1 MKRRI
6 IPIFVI
12 LSLLLTSCSA
22 FSNLKAEQP
31 LTDAEMAT
39 RVAELLSTMTTPTSE
54 IYFPPTATMGLPVLE
69 PTITPNMIVLA
80 SATPE
85 VEVGGELPTATT
97 MVLFPTL
104 DATPTATLAQPLL
117 EATPTSAE
125 TLQTSPTATLNI
137 PETDPINSLGAPSGV
152 DPMDSNSKWAWP
164 SGSDDFTDIQYK
176 DGLMLMTNLS
186 KVAAGWR
193 IPLLG
198 QQVDTYIELTANSG
212 TCSGKDSYGII
223 FRVPVLKSP
232 DQGYLY
238 QVTCD
243 GYYRLW
249 KWDGTVGDK
258 GLALSLLNWKQSDK
272 INKGQNQVN
281 RLGVKVVEKK
291 ITIYM
296 NGVELGSVSDASY
309 QAGFFGAF
317 VRSGGDSN
325 YTAKFDEMKFWEN
338 PK

>member
-1 MKRRI
+1 MKLKI
-6 IPIFVI
+6 IPIMVV
-12 LSLLLTSCSA
+12 LSLLLTSCSL

-39 RVAELLSTMTTPTSE
+39 RVAELLSTMTTPTAE
-54 IYFPPTATMGLPVLE
+54 IDFPPTPTMGLPTTA
-69 PTITPNMIVLA
+69 PTITPNVVVLATSTPVVAIGGDLPTSTAMIVL
-80 SATPE
+80 
-85 VEVGGELPTATT
+85 PT
-97 MVLFPTL
+97 
-104 DATPTATLAQPLL
+104 L
-117 EATPTSAE
+117 EATPTLAE
-125 TLQTSPTATLNI
+125 TLQQASPTATLNV
-137 PETDPINSLGAPSGV
+137 PSTDPINSLGTPTGS
-152 DPMDSNSKWAWP
+152 DSMDVGSKWAWP
-164 SGSDDFTDIQYK
+164 TGADDYIDVQFN
-176 DGLMLMTNLS
+176 DGFMLMTNLS

-193 IPLLG
+193 LPLLG

-249 KWDGTVGDK
+249 KWDGKVGDK
-258 GLALSLLNWKQSDK
+258 GLAVSLLNWKQSDK
-272 INKGQNQVN
+272 INIGPNQTN

-296 NGVELGSVSDASY
+296 NGVELGSVSDGSY
-309 QAGFFGAF
+309 SAGFFGAF
-317 VRSGGDSN
+317 VRSGGDTN
-325 YTAKFDEMKFWEN
+325 YTAKLDEMKYWEN